1 MVVRKIDELLNVSVL
16 GILRRRRTALRE
28 HREVHCHLLLEV
40 WWITLPNPVLSCASY
55 MYITSPLISNLL
67 LSLCRFFWP
76 NACGIEVVSFEVLVN
91 DRAGYRLRCFAVVE
105 AFERKVTL
113 GSSASSRELRKQRK
127 DSSSS
132 SSSPICVLHVRAW
145 KGVSLKNKKGSTG
158 IKGAVEN
165 CSLLSLFSVK
175 LGNIF
180 YLYWYYLRMAY
191 MCCCFF
197 HSMWIFLADFNE
209 WTASPPKC
217 KQRVQRKQPVEEDMV
232 MQQHAPSTGM
242 NPQQRGIRW

>member
-1 MVVRKIDELLNVSVL
+1 MMNYFTQPSTVL
-16 GILRRRRTALRE
+16 CF
-28 HREVHCHLLLEV
+28 VHV
-40 WWITLPNPVLSCASY
+40 Y
-55 MYITSPLISNLL
+55 YISSINLL
-67 LSLCRFFWP
+67 RTVGRLSLCRFLWP
-76 NACGIEVVSFEVLVN
+76 KACGIEVVSFEVLVN

-180 YLYWYYLRMAY
+180 YLY
-191 MCCCFF
+191 
-197 HSMWIFLADFNE
+197 
-209 WTASPPKC
+209 
-217 KQRVQRKQPVEEDMV
+217 
-232 MQQHAPSTGM
+232 
-242 NPQQRGIRW
+242 